1 MQSQLLVQRRRVC
14 LQVQEEKSGRF
25 GGFHEEVR
33 GFILFLI
40 VDKSLKFDRAL
51 SPTEG
56 RAPTNCAN
64 PGLYTRSF
72 EPASRTAS

>member
-33 GFILFLI
+33 GLCLF
-40 VDKSLKFDRAL
+40 F
-51 SPTEG
+51 
-56 RAPTNCAN
+56 
-64 PGLYTRSF
+64 F
-72 EPASRTAS
+72 Q